1 LWTADDGT
9 EHILVEAKMSEGLQL
24 DLKKPLDK
32 MTAKELREMCLK
44 QIPQIT
50 GASGLGKDELL
61 VQIKQV
67 LGIGGEEGSKASP
80 YKTKILSMKGK
91 MRELRSKRTDATG
104 DDSRKQKEI
113 LRRQINKL
121 KKRTRRL
128 AKAS

>member
-1 LWTADDGT
+1 
-9 EHILVEAKMSEGLQL
+9 MSEGLQL

-32 MTAKELREMCLK
+32 MTAKELRELVLK
-44 QIPQIT
+44 QIPQVT

-61 VQIKQV
+61 VQIKEV
-67 LGIGGEEGSKASP
+67 LGIGGEDGAKVSP

-91 MRELRSKRTDATG
+91 MRELRAKRTAVEG
-104 DDSRKQKEI
+104 DGGRKQKEI

>member
-1 LWTADDGT
+1 
-9 EHILVEAKMSEGLQL
+9 MSEGLQL

-32 MTAKELREMCLK
+32 MTAKELRDLVLK

-61 VQIKQV
+61 VQIKEV
-67 LGIGGEEGSKASP
+67 LGIGGEEGPAVSP
-80 YKTKILSMKGK
+80 YKMKILSMKGK
-91 MRELRSKRTDATG
+91 MRELRAKRAEVSG
-104 DDSRKQKEI
+104 DDSRKQKDQ
-113 LRRQINKL
+113 LRRQVNKL

>member
-1 LWTADDGT
+1 
-9 EHILVEAKMSEGLQL
+9 MSEGLQL

-32 MTAKELREMCLK
+32 MTAKELRELCLK

-50 GASGLGKDELL
+50 GASGLGKEDLL
-61 VQIKQV
+61 VQIKEV
-67 LGIGGEEGSKASP
+67 LGIGGAEGPTVSP

-91 MRELRSKRTDATG
+91 MRGLRTKRTEVSG
-104 DDSRKQKEI
+104 DGSRKQKEI

-128 AKAS
+128 AKAV

>member
-1 LWTADDGT
+1 
-9 EHILVEAKMSEGLQL
+9 MSEGLQL

-32 MTAKELREMCLK
+32 MTAKELRELCLK

-50 GASGLGKDELL
+50 GASGLGKEELL
-61 VQIKQV
+61 AQIKEV
-67 LGIGGEEGSKASP
+67 LGIGGEEGEQVSP
-80 YKTKILSMKGK
+80 YKSKILSMKGT
-91 MRELRSKRTDATG
+91 MRELRSARVAITGEGARQKR
-104 DDSRKQKEI
+104 EI

>member
-1 LWTADDGT
+1 
-9 EHILVEAKMSEGLQL
+9 MSEGLQL

-32 MTAKELREMCLK
+32 MTAKELRDLCMK

-61 VQIKQV
+61 TQIKEV
-67 LGIGGEEGSKASP
+67 LGIGGEEGTQISP

-91 MRELRSKRTDATG
+91 MRLLRTKRSEVSG
-104 DDSRKQKEI
+104 DDVRKQKEL

-128 AKAS
+128 AKA